1 MEETQSASWRHPKE
15 KGPEDLEETTEVR
28 VFRLALPMITKTA
41 REVSATAMEFVL
53 RLRADGFHI
62 GRIHCDRGHEFE
74 GAFKRWARSR
84 GIYVTK
90 TAGDDPQGNGR
101 AEVAVKA
108 IKSQIRRTLRQ
119 AGLDSAHWPWALRYV
134 DELNRCVRKGI
145 QPSCTHFTKKSESRK
160 EHGEEEPSNQ
170 WSSVSTT
177 CAPRQ
182 RIMGTGSKSRENLHE
197 SPSSSWRR
205 PQSRLKKAHG

>member
-1 MEETQSASWRHPKE
+1 
-15 KGPEDLEETTEVR
+15 
-28 VFRLALPMITKTA
+28 MITKTA

-145 QPSCTHFTKKSESRK
+145 QPSWPPFYQEVRVKKRTWRR
-160 EHGEEEPSNQ
+160 GAFEP
-170 WSSVSTT
+170 VVERVHYL
-177 CAPRQ
+177 C
-182 RIMGTGSKSRENLHE
+182 GSWALGPKGRRTS
-197 SPSSSWRR
+197 SSSWRR
-205 PQSRLKKAHG
+205 PQSRSRKAHGLRLKDV